1 MANVSSPST
10 ISDALPLVL
19 AENAAM
25 GTAIVDDSAPA
36 VDSAIALMSSA
47 NRVFVLGAG
56 RSGLALRMFAMRL
69 MHLGLTVHVV
79 GEVTTPAIAAG
90 DVLFTAS
97 GSGTTAGVVRSA
109 TTAVTEGA
117 QVVAVT
123 TDPTSALA
131 TIATVSIT
139 IPAAQKQDHA
149 ATLTA
154 QYSGG
159 LFEQAV
165 LLLGDSMFHVMWKNS
180 GATAEEL
187 WPRHANLE

>member
-1 MANVSSPST
+1 MARDDSPST
-10 ISDALPLVL
+10 ISTALPQIID
-19 AENAAM
+19 ENIAM
-25 GTAIVDDSAPA
+25 STKIVEDSAPA
-36 VDSAIALMSSA
+36 VDKAISLLESAD
-47 NRVFVLGAG
+47 RVFVLGGG
-56 RSGLALRMFAMRL
+56 RSGLALRMLAMRL

-90 DVLFTAS
+90 DVLLAAS

-109 TTAVTEGA
+109 TTAAAAGA
-117 QVVAVT
+117 QIIAVT
-123 TDPTSALA
+123 TAPASALA
-131 TIATVSIT
+131 TIAAVTITV
-139 IPAAQKQDHA
+139 PAAQKQDHG
-149 ATLTA
+149 ATVSA

-165 LLLGDSMFHVMWKNS
+165 LLLGDAMFHVMWKNS